1 MKTTKLLLT
10 CVLFAANL
18 FVAKA
23 EKDLLLKNNDVQLLT
38 YKKKSPILLDK
49 QEMEVSVQQVVKLN
63 LFQLPLLNFSLQY
76 ECAVHKNISAALG
89 FSFLMPRGIPNSI
102 YEPSQNAN
110 GFLLPKFKGWSVTP
124 EFRFYPGKKE
134 EHQAPHG
141 FYLAPYFRYSKYSI
155 SGQYLNYSVD
165 TNGVTHDDH
174 YTMKASYYGF
184 TGGLMMGSQWIIGEH
199 FSIDWWI
206 FGFGAGKAKFQID
219 ATSTDGSI
227 YLNASDQAQLR
238 TDITN
243 NIGELGRFG
252 AGSVSVETT
261 TNSAKVTVSGLPMT
275 SIRAGLTVGFK
286 F

>member
-23 EKDLLLKNNDVQLLT
+23 EKDLLLKSIDSQLLT
-38 YKKKSPILLDK
+38 YTKKSPTMFAAKAKPAAI
-49 QEMEVSVQQVVKLN
+49 QQVVKLN

-76 ECAVHKNISAALG
+76 ECAFHKNLSGALG
-89 FSFLMPRGIPNSI
+89 FSFLMPRGIPAAI

-110 GFLLPKFKGWSVTP
+110 GFTLPRFNGWSVTP
-124 EFRFYPGKKE
+124 EFRFYPGKKV

-155 SGQYLNYSVD
+155 GGEYQNYSVD
-165 TNGVTHDDH
+165 TNGVAHDDH

-227 YLNASDQAQLR
+227 YLNAADQAQLR